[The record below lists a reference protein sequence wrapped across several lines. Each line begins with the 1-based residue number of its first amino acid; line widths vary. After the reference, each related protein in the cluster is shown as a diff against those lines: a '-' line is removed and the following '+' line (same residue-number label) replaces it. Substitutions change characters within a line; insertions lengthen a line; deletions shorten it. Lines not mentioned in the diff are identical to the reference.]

1 MARARRSPMR
11 NPRSA
16 SRASLWAGS
25 SNDRLVSRALR
36 VLSRGRG
43 RALAYRS
50 AAPHWP
56 PSPSDAA
63 GHTARAQ
70 PAPPCHPQRPGE
82 LVMSER
88 LTNDVTVD
96 AALDALKATGAVG
109 EVFLREA
116 QSGSVEIKE
125 GAIEAVIARGERG
138 IGIRVLDDQRLGFAY
153 TSDLSAIGIRECADT
168 ARRMSALTERDEDL
182 AFATKPIDD
191 GDLDIYQAGI
201 ADRPLSERGAIAL
214 AVEEAARATD
224 PRVKQFRKTTYSDS
238 ESTTI
243 IATTTGVRAS
253 FRESYCGAMTSA
265 VASENG
271 DRQIGYHGEAARRFG
286 ELEPARVGQRAAQ
299 RAVEKLGAKPLATQK
314 VPVVLDPWMAMELL
328 RAIGPL
334 FSADNVLKGRSLF
347 ANKIGQHVANEKV
360 TIVDDARRPR
370 GLRSAPFDGE
380 GVATTTRTLIESGVL
395 RGYLTSLK
403 TARKLGNDPTGN
415 ARRGGYGSPARIGPS
430 NLFVAAGTDDAKAIV
445 AALDHA
451 LAVTSLLNLHT
462 VDPVSGEFS
471 LGATGNYLERGSR
484 VQPVQ
489 GITIAGNLTHLLD
502 SIVGVGTDLVFGPS
516 GLGSPTLVISEL
528 SVGGA

>member
-1 MARARRSPMR
+1 
-11 NPRSA
+11 
-16 SRASLWAGS
+16 
-25 SNDRLVSRALR
+25 
-36 VLSRGRG
+36 
-43 RALAYRS
+43 
-50 AAPHWP
+50 
-56 PSPSDAA
+56 
-63 GHTARAQ
+63 
-70 PAPPCHPQRPGE
+70 
-82 LVMSER
+82 MSER
-88 LTNDVTVD
+88 LTNDATMDV
-96 AALDALKATGAVG
+96 ALDTLKATGATG

-125 GAIEAVIARGERG
+125 GAIEAVIARGEKG

-153 TSDLSAIGIRECADT
+153 TSDLSASGIRACVDIAG
-168 ARRMSALTERDEDL
+168 RMSALTERDKDL
-182 AFATKPIDD
+182 ALATRPIDD
-191 GDLDIYQAGI
+191 ADLDIYQAGI
-201 ADRPLSERGAIAL
+201 VDRPLSERGAIAL

-224 PRVKQFRKTTYSDS
+224 ARVKQFRKTTYSDS
-238 ESTTI
+238 QSTTI
-243 IATTTGVRAS
+243 IATTTGVLAS

-286 ELEPARVGQRAAQ
+286 ELDPARVGQRAAQ

-314 VPVVLDPWMAMELL
+314 VPVALDPWMAMELL

-347 ANKIGQHVANEKV
+347 ANKIGERVANERV

-380 GVATTTRTLIESGVL
+380 GVATTTRTLVERGTL

-403 TARKLGNDPTGN
+403 TARKMRVDPTGN
-415 ARRGGYGSPARIGPS
+415 ARRGGYGSPSRIAAS
-430 NLFVAAGTDDAKAIV
+430 NLYVAAGTDDADGV
-445 AALDHA
+445 VRALDRA

-471 LGATGNYLERGSR
+471 LGATGNYLERGAR
-484 VQPVQ
+484 VHPAQ
-489 GITIAGNLTHLLD
+489 GITIAGNLTDLLNAV
-502 SIVGVGTDLVFGPS
+502 VGVGADLVFGPG

-528 SVGGA
+528 SIGGA

>member
-1 MARARRSPMR
+1 MARGSGLRASRSP
-11 NPRSA
+11 A
-16 SRASLWAGS
+16 ASLGT
-25 SNDRLVSRALR
+25 DGTRPERTGRRAR
-36 VLSRGRG
+36 DPDPGTG
-43 RALAYRS
+43 
-50 AAPHWP
+50 
-56 PSPSDAA
+56 
-63 GHTARAQ
+63 
-70 PAPPCHPQRPGE
+70 PAVRNKDLG
-82 LVMSER
+82 LSER
-88 LTNDVTVD
+88 LTNEATVD
-96 AALDALKATGAVG
+96 IALDALKATGATG

-138 IGIRVLDDQRLGFAY
+138 IGIRVLDQQRLGFAY
-153 TSDLSAIGIRECADT
+153 TSDLSANGIRACVDT

-182 AFATKPIDD
+182 ALATRPIDD
-191 GDLDIYQAGI
+191 ADLDIYQAGI
-201 ADRPLSERGAIAL
+201 VDRPLSERAAIAL

-271 DRQIGYHGEAARRFG
+271 DRQIGYHGEAARRYG
-286 ELEPARVGQRAAQ
+286 EFEPARVGEAAAK

-334 FSADNVLKGRSLF
+334 FSSDNVLKGRSLF
-347 ANKIGQHVANEKV
+347 ANKIGQRVANEKI

-380 GVATTTRTLIESGVL
+380 GVATTTRTLIDRGVL
-395 RGYLTSLK
+395 GGYLTSLK
-403 TARKLGNDPTGN
+403 TARKLGSAPTGN

-430 NLFVAAGTDDAKAIV
+430 NLFTAAGTDDTGSIV
-445 AALDHA
+445 AGLDHA
-451 LAVTSLLNLHT
+451 LAITSLLNLHT

-471 LGATGNYLERGSR
+471 LGATGNYLERGNR
-484 VQPVQ
+484 LHPAQ
-489 GITIAGNLTHLLD
+489 GITIAGNLTHLLN
-502 SIVGVGTDLVFGPS
+502 SVVGVGADLVFGPG

-528 SVGGA
+528 SIGGA

>member
-1 MARARRSPMR
+1 
-11 NPRSA
+11 
-16 SRASLWAGS
+16 
-25 SNDRLVSRALR
+25 
-36 VLSRGRG
+36 
-43 RALAYRS
+43 
-50 AAPHWP
+50 
-56 PSPSDAA
+56 
-63 GHTARAQ
+63 
-70 PAPPCHPQRPGE
+70 
-82 LVMSER
+82 MSER
-88 LTNDVTVD
+88 LTNEATVD
-96 AALDALKATGAVG
+96 AALGALKAIGATG
-109 EVFLREA
+109 EIFLREA

-125 GAIEAVIARGERG
+125 GAIESVIARGERG
-138 IGIRVLDDQRLGFAY
+138 IGIRVLDEQRLGFAY
-153 TSDLSAIGIRECADT
+153 TSDLSADGIRSCAYT
-168 ARRMSALTERDEDL
+168 ARRMSGLTERDADL
-182 AFATKPIDD
+182 ALATRPIDD
-191 GDLDIYQAGI
+191 ADLDIYQAGI

-214 AVEEAARATD
+214 AVEEAARGTD

-253 FRESYCGAMTSA
+253 FRESYCGVMTSA
-265 VASENG
+265 VAFENG

-286 ELEPARVGQRAAQ
+286 ELEPARVGQHAAQ

-347 ANKIGQHVANEKV
+347 ANKIGQRVANEKV

-380 GVATTTRTLIESGVL
+380 GVAATTRTLIERGVL
-395 RGYLTSLK
+395 RGYLTSIK
-403 TARKLGNDPTGN
+403 TAKKLGNDPTGN

-430 NLFVAAGTDDAKAIV
+430 NLFVVAGADDAKALV
-445 AALDHA
+445 AGLDRA

-471 LGATGNYLERGSR
+471 LGATGNYLERGNR
-484 VQPVQ
+484 VHPAQ
-489 GITIAGNLTHLLD
+489 GITIAGNLTNLLS
-502 SIVGVGTDLVFGPS
+502 SIIGVGTDLVFGPG

>member
-1 MARARRSPMR
+1 VPPAVRD
-11 NPRSA
+11 
-16 SRASLWAGS
+16 AG
-25 SNDRLVSRALR
+25 
-36 VLSRGRG
+36 
-43 RALAYRS
+43 LA
-50 AAPHWP
+50 
-56 PSPSDAA
+56 D
-63 GHTARAQ
+63 
-70 PAPPCHPQRPGE
+70 
-82 LVMSER
+82 MSER
-88 LTNDVTVD
+88 LTNEATVD
-96 AALDALKATGAVG
+96 AALDALKAIGATG

-125 GAIEAVIARGERG
+125 GAVESVIARGERG
-138 IGIRVLDDQRLGFAY
+138 IGVRVLDSQRLGFAY
-153 TSDLSAIGIRECADT
+153 TSDLSATGIQACADT
-168 ARRMSALTERDEDL
+168 AHRMSRLTERDDDL
-182 AFATKPIDD
+182 ALATRPIDD
-191 GDLDIYQAGI
+191 ADLDIYQAGI
-201 ADRPLSERGAIAL
+201 VDRPLSERAAIAL
-214 AVEEAARATD
+214 AVEESARSTD

-286 ELEPARVGQRAAQ
+286 EIEPARIGQRAAQ
-299 RAVEKLGAKPLATQK
+299 RAVEKLGAKPLPTQK

-347 ANKIGQHVANEKV
+347 ANKIGERVANEKV

-380 GVATTTRTLIESGVL
+380 GVETTTRTLIDRGIL
-395 RGYLTSLK
+395 RGYLTSIK
-403 TARKLGNDPTGN
+403 TAKKLGDSSTGN

-430 NLFVAAGTDDAKAIV
+430 NLFVTAGTDDANAIV
-445 AALDHA
+445 AGLDRA

-484 VQPVQ
+484 LHPAQ
-489 GITIAGNLTHLLD
+489 GITIAGNLTHLLN
-502 SIVGVGTDLVFGPS
+502 SIIGVGTDLLFGPG